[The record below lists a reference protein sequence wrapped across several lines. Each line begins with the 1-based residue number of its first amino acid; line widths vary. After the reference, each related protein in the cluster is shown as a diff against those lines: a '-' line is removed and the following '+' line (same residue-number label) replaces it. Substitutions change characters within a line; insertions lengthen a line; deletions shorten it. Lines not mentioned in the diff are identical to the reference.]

1 MHSIRQQP
9 QLGQAMTEMLVACAF
24 VVVPLFLIVP
34 TVGKYI
40 DMKHAAVNA
49 ARYVSWERTVYFN
62 ADTLDNEPSGFTAF
76 SHNQLPKK
84 SDSQLAQEASSRIFT
99 DASTRITSSSLN
111 PGRSSWKYY
120 DASEMYQPPQ
130 SERPSLSSNGQVPDK
145 SMGIV
150 RTLMQGFGTV
160 VSTITGILPFSSS
173 QFDAISTRGNTQVDV
188 NMSVAQIPNYNNL
201 HGDDSG
207 LLQLGPNGLTMTAQ
221 AGVLSQT
228 WGAAGPDHM
237 KSQAQALAPTKLIG
251 DLFNLIKIPGI
262 GSGQN
267 LIASALLTPE
277 FTDENLVFGQMDE
290 NALPRDKYESPEFP
304 DADDEDSP
312 LCNDQGYCRE

>member
-1 MHSIRQQP
+1 MKSITHKQ

-40 DMKHAAVNA
+40 DMKHASVNA

-62 ADTLDNEPSGFTAF
+62 ADTLDHEPSGFDAF
-76 SHNQLPKK
+76 SNNKLPKK
-84 SDSQLAQEASSRIFT
+84 SDYQLAQEASSRIFT
-99 DASTRITSSSLN
+99 DASTRITTTSAQ
-111 PGRSSWKYY
+111 PGRTSWKYY
-120 DASEMYQPPQ
+120 DTSEMYKPPQ
-130 SERPSLSSNGQVPDK
+130 SERPNIDSDGKVPDK
-145 SMGIV
+145 SFGLV
-150 RTLMQGFGTV
+150 SGVLQGFGTV
-160 VSTITGILPFSSS
+160 ISAITGILPFSSS
-173 QFDAISTRGNTQVDV
+173 QFDAISTRGNTEVAV

-207 LLQLGPNGLTMTAQ
+207 LLKLGPKGLTMEAK

-267 LIASALLTPE
+267 LIAGALLTPE
-277 FTDENLVFGQMDE
+277 FTDDNLVFGQMDE

-304 DADDEDSP
+304 DADDDDSP
-312 LCNDQGYCRE
+312 LCNDKGYCRE